1 MAYTAHP
8 VWLFPP
14 NWGSDIVEKLEWKT
28 DVLTS
33 ETGVEQRVSRRLT
46 PRRYFTATFLL
57 HKSARQQAEMYLS
70 GQGAAVWL
78 IPIWHSVT
86 KLTADVAAGAST
98 ITLDTRWREYAVGD
112 LVILRGKTLNSWE
125 VGTIQSLTDNDITF
139 TAPLENDWTR
149 ETYVYPA
156 RLARIQFNLTADKK
170 TDNLSELRV
179 TFKLDQA
186 NRYVSVVSFPTFS
199 GAPVLEQRPDDSVEL
214 SFGYERIAST
224 MDNDTGIPTVVDMA
238 GKTFLTTGYRW
249 AIVGRQKAHDF
260 RQLLTSLR
268 GRAKALWI
276 PTFMDDFT
284 LTANVTAGDVALTVK
299 NVGYT
304 SYGAR
309 LAGHEDIRIQLAD
322 GTVYYRHISASTVV
336 DANTETLSLSA
347 SLPTGFAVGEVRA
360 ISFMQLS
367 RLSED
372 TLELRHATDIDGA
385 TECDAAW
392 RGPVTL

>member
-8 VWLFPP
+8 VWMFPP

-33 ETGVEQRVSRRLT
+33 ETGAEQRVSRRLT

-57 HKSARQQAEMYLS
+57 HKSSRQQAEMYLS
-70 GQGAAVWL
+70 GRGAAVWL
-78 IPIWHSVT
+78 IPIWHAVT
-86 KLTADVAAGAST
+86 KLTSEVAAGVST
-98 ITLDTRWREYAVGD
+98 IPLDTRWREYAVGD
-112 LVILRGKTLNSWE
+112 LVILRGGTLNSWE
-125 VGTIQSLTDNDITF
+125 VGTIQSMTDNDITF
-139 TAPLENDWTR
+139 TAPLENAWTR

-156 RLARIQFNLTADKK
+156 KLARIQFNLTADKK

-179 TFKLDQA
+179 TFKLGQA

-199 GAPVLEQRPDDSVEL
+199 GAPVLEQRPDDSTEL
-214 SFGYERIAST
+214 GFGYERIISSL
-224 MDNDTGIPTVVDMA
+224 DNDLGIPSVLDMA

-249 AIVGRQKAHDF
+249 AVVGRQKAHDF
-260 RQLLTSLR
+260 RQLLMSLR
-268 GRAKALWI
+268 GSAKAMWI

-284 LTANVTAGDVALTVK
+284 LTANVTAGDVALSVK

-304 SYGAR
+304 SSAAR
-309 LAGHEDIRIQLAD
+309 LPGHEDIRIQLAN
-322 GTVYYRHISASTVV
+322 GNVYYRHISASTVF

-347 SLPTGFAVGEVRA
+347 SLPDSFAVGEVRS

-372 TLELRHATDIDGA
+372 TLEIRHATDIDGA